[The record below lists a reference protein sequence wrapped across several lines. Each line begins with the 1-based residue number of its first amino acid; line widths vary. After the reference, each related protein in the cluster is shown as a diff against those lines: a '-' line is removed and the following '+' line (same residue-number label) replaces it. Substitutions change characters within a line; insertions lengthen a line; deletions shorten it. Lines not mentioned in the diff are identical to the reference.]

1 MLALLSFDVT
11 LSFRTTRPG
20 TIKLSDGEVEFAR
33 FTYKVTEHYLKK
45 GQAELIKEYGHLLPA
60 LADVPAGDDDPTVI
74 GCIAE
79 RPIDIMLA
87 CAAAAVGNQKYHEHF
102 EMQCEADG
110 EELPVDHIRLLMGL
124 AADGVPFKTMRIDGI
139 VEVSAFC
146 SNLLGLS
153 NSPECQWN
161 IAVISTGEKS
171 ELMTKA
177 GGVYDSL
184 DDMFRCCLESGA
196 RDSPG
201 IARRIRIPP
210 NAKFRHSGVVGEW
223 HTVFLHFSH
232 GYLIHFD
239 GKTHSIVYDG
249 TGGAASGRKSG
260 MRVKGLGKTT
270 ILSPDV
276 AITDDPNDPLSWRKE
291 DDIIKIVE
299 HMRVFAKD
307 LRTKDLAASTFE
319 KKMRDEAARLGH
331 GFTEHIPYAFSLVAF
346 MGILHGDT
354 IDATVQLESSDIHA
368 SEIERGAEFSGLLAG
383 SKQYGLIKAGVAL
396 EGNKAGE
403 KNVYRLGGEDGI
415 KFLAMRHLVCAALK
429 APTETP
435 SVKMRRLGILARMHI
450 HRCMSAIYSRHS
462 APVGYID
469 YLLAM
474 SNDMRRLLF
483 SLNMHATYNTAFM
496 FHTNLY
502 LLKKMMDAG
511 QITLNDVDGVKFC
524 FMLAA
529 LCGEQ
534 GGERLHAYLKPMWRV
549 LTNGREGCHRAY
561 MRARLLMQIAGEQG
575 PFNVPCDYKKG
586 TRTRFYFEDATSD
599 ESYVRDP
606 RKEGKP
612 RPGKC
617 SCCPV
622 DLAAATTMT
631 IDKASRPKH
640 YLAYG
645 FLGPLCADCYELAEF
660 IHVCTAEEKP
670 TGWVRSTLA
679 EEEATRVADATALTV
694 DVAKQRR
701 ALIVERM
708 AELDDI
714 ESECSSSEDESDDDV
729 AGPPSATPPPP
740 PPPPTTAAAG
750 RLTLLGGRG
759 GGRGRRPG
767 GRRGGRR
774 G

>member
-1 MLALLSFDVT
+1 
-11 LSFRTTRPG
+11 
-20 TIKLSDGEVEFAR
+20 
-33 FTYKVTEHYLKK
+33 
-45 GQAELIKEYGHLLPA
+45 
-60 LADVPAGDDDPTVI
+60 
-74 GCIAE
+74 
-79 RPIDIMLA
+79 
-87 CAAAAVGNQKYHEHF
+87 
-102 EMQCEADG
+102 
-110 EELPVDHIRLLMGL
+110 
-124 AADGVPFKTMRIDGI
+124 
-139 VEVSAFC
+139 
-146 SNLLGLS
+146 
-153 NSPECQWN
+153 
-161 IAVISTGEKS
+161 
-171 ELMTKA
+171 
-177 GGVYDSL
+177 
-184 DDMFRCCLESGA
+184 
-196 RDSPG
+196 
-201 IARRIRIPP
+201 
-210 NAKFRHSGVVGEW
+210 
-223 HTVFLHFSH
+223 
-232 GYLIHFD
+232 
-239 GKTHSIVYDG
+239 
-249 TGGAASGRKSG
+249 
-260 MRVKGLGKTT
+260 
-270 ILSPDV
+270 
-276 AITDDPNDPLSWRKE
+276 
-291 DDIIKIVE
+291 
-299 HMRVFAKD
+299 
-307 LRTKDLAASTFE
+307 
-319 KKMRDEAARLGH
+319 
-331 GFTEHIPYAFSLVAF
+331 
-346 MGILHGDT
+346 
-354 IDATVQLESSDIHA
+354 
-368 SEIERGAEFSGLLAG
+368 
-383 SKQYGLIKAGVAL
+383 
-396 EGNKAGE
+396 
-403 KNVYRLGGEDGI
+403 
-415 KFLAMRHLVCAALK
+415 
-429 APTETP
+429 
-435 SVKMRRLGILARMHI
+435 
-450 HRCMSAIYSRHS
+450 MSAIYSRHS

-534 GGERLHAYLKPMWRV
+534 GGERFHAYLKPMWRV

-622 DLAAATTMT
+622 DLAAATTMA

-701 ALIVERM
+701 ALIIERM
-708 AELDDI
+708 AELGAI

-740 PPPPTTAAAG
+740 PRPPTTAAAG